1 MISIKH
7 ALDKVIAA
15 TLLIMLSPIMLIIAV
30 LVALD
35 GSPCI
40 YSHHRIGR
48 RGIPFY
54 CYKFR
59 TMNRL
64 VGLTPEQQAQLK
76 RDGKLRDDPR
86 VTRIG
91 SFLRRTSL
99 DELPQLYN
107 VLRGDMSMVGPRPV
121 TADELHLYGDARH
134 HYLFVRPGIT
144 GLAQVSGRS
153 NLTYDERIRLDT
165 QYVNDMSLRNDL
177 VIMIRT
183 FTAVFT
189 SRGAY

>member
-1 MISIKH
+1 MYRGKH

-15 TLLIMLSPIMLIIAV
+15 TLLVVLSPIMLIIAV

-35 GSPCI
+35 GGTCI

-48 RGIPFY
+48 RGVPFY

-64 VGLTPEQQAQLK
+64 VALSPEQQAQLK

-121 TADELHLYGDARH
+121 TADELHLYGDARY

-153 NLTYDERIRLDT
+153 NLTYEERIRLDT
-165 QYVNDMSLRNDL
+165 QYVNELSLRNDL
-177 VIMIRT
+177 VIMLRT
-183 FTAVFT
+183 FIAVFT

>member
-1 MISIKH
+1 MYRGKH

-15 TLLIMLSPIMLIIAV
+15 TLLVVLSPIMLIIAT

-35 GSPCI
+35 GGTCI
-40 YSHHRIGR
+40 YSHR
-48 RGIPFY
+48 RVGHNGAPFY

-64 VGLTPEQQAQLK
+64 VTLGLEQQAQLK
-76 RDGKLRDDPR
+76 RDGKLKQDPR

-121 TADELHLYGDARH
+121 TADELQLYVTA
-134 HYLFVRPGIT
+134 HYVSVRPGIT

-153 NLTYDERIRLDT
+153 DLTYEQRISLDV
-165 QYVNDMSLRNDL
+165 QYVNEMSLCNDIR
-177 VIMIRT
+177 IMLRT
-183 FTAVFT
+183 IHAVV
-189 SRGAY
+189 SRRGAY

>member
-1 MISIKH
+1 MYRGKH

-15 TLLIMLSPIMLIIAV
+15 TLLVVLSPIMLIIAA

-35 GSPCI
+35 GGTCI
-40 YSHHRIGR
+40 YSHRRVGR
-48 RGIPFY
+48 NGAPFY

-64 VGLTPEQQAQLK
+64 IALSPEQQAQLK
-76 RDGKLRDDPR
+76 RDGKLKQDPR

-91 SFLRRTSL
+91 SFLRRASL

-121 TADELHLYGDARH
+121 TAEELRLYATD
-134 HYLFVRPGIT
+134 HYISVRPGLT

-153 NLTYDERIRLDT
+153 DLTYDERIRLDS
-165 QYVNDMSLRNDL
+165 QYVNEMSLRNDL
-177 VIMIRT
+177 VIMLRT
-183 FTAVFT
+183 VHAVV
-189 SRGAY
+189 SRRGAY